1 MTDKILRVG
10 LVGFGVSA
18 KYMHAPF
25 IVTNPGYKVIAVLER
40 HANESETLFPD
51 AKIVRSYNELINIEE
66 VDVIIITTP
75 NDTHLPYALQALEA
89 GKHVVV
95 EKPFTISS
103 DDAQVLID
111 AYKKAG
117 RVLSVYQNRRYVSD
131 FLTIK
136 EIVQKNLLGNVH
148 EMQAHYDRY
157 RPEARPGAW
166 RETPLPG
173 SGILYDLGAHLIDQ
187 ALCLFGLPGEIFA
200 EASLQRP
207 HAKAVDNFFLRLY
220 YPGLT
225 VTLKGGMLVREPGP
239 RYQLHGSSGS
249 FIKCGEDPQEAF
261 LRAGELPV
269 SSNWGMENASIFGL
283 LHTEQNG
290 NIIKEY
296 YPSAKGNYGFYY
308 ENLYNTIVYNSPNF
322 EQPEHGFNTIRV
334 IELAMDS
341 SQVKKIIPCSGLKK
355 VDYPG
360 MHTV

>member
-1 MTDKILRVG
+1 MVDKVLRVG

-25 IVTNPGYKVIAVLER
+25 LVTNPLYNVIAVFER
-40 HANESETLFPD
+40 HANESRSLFPE
-51 AKIVRSYNELINIEE
+51 AKIVRNYNELLNIDEI
-66 VDVIIITTP
+66 DLIIITTP
-75 NDTHLPYALQALEA
+75 NDTHRPYALQALEA

-95 EKPFTISS
+95 EKPFTITS

-111 AYKKAG
+111 AYKRAG
-117 RVLSVYQNRRYVSD
+117 KVLSVYQNRRYVSD

-136 EIVQKNLLGNVH
+136 QIVQNNLLGNIH
-148 EMQAHYDRY
+148 EVQAHYDRF

-166 RETPLPG
+166 RETNTPG

-187 ALCLFGLPGEIFA
+187 ALCLFGLPHEIFA
-200 EASLQRP
+200 EAYLQRP

-220 YPGLT
+220 YSGLT

-239 RYQLHGSSGS
+239 RYQLHGALGS
-249 FIKCGEDPQEAF
+249 FIKYGEDPQEVF
-261 LRAGELPV
+261 LRAGKLPV
-269 SSNWGMENASIFGL
+269 SPDWGMEDASTFGL

-290 NIIKEY
+290 KILKEN

-308 ENLYNTIVYNSPNF
+308 NNLYNTIVRNSPNF
-322 EQPEHGFNTIRV
+322 EQPEHGFNTIRL
-334 IELAMDS
+334 IELAMQS
-341 SQVKKIIPCSGLKK
+341 AQLNKTIPCLDLKN
-355 VDYPG
+355 VAYPG